1 MGYRVAFGRSLALG
15 SSAHY
20 DERYTSWL
28 ESWNA
33 QEEGESRLNDVSF
46 ESQGLCRTG
55 SNCQSPSYAS
65 ISRDI
70 DAFLRFRV
78 STGSGGF
85 SFPWGYSTKAS
96 YPGVLK
102 EGVRIGGISC
112 IEDLS

>member
-1 MGYRVAFGRSLALG
+1 MAFGRSLALG

-20 DERYTSWL
+20 DGRYTSWL

-65 ISRDI
+65 IPRDI

-78 STGSGGF
+78 STGRKPVVFRFRGAILQR
-85 SFPWGYSTKAS
+85 PAI
-96 YPGVLK
+96 LK
-102 EGVRIGGISC
+102 Y
-112 IEDLS
+112 

>member
-20 DERYTSWL
+20 DGRYTSWL

-65 ISRDI
+65 IPRDI
-70 DAFLRFRV
+70 DAFLRFKV
-78 STGSGGF
+78 STGRKPVVFRFRGAILQR
-85 SFPWGYSTKAS
+85 PAILEY
-96 YPGVLK
+96 
-102 EGVRIGGISC
+102 
-112 IEDLS
+112 

>member
-1 MGYRVAFGRSLALG
+1 M
-15 SSAHY
+15 
-20 DERYTSWL
+20 
-28 ESWNA
+28 
-33 QEEGESRLNDVSF
+33 EGIQVGWKVGMLRKRGNQDLTTCRLRARDCA
-46 ESQGLCRTG
+46 GL

-78 STGSGGF
+78 STGSGDF
-85 SFPWGYSTKAS
+85 SFPWSYSTKAS

-102 EGVRIGGISC
+102 EGIRIEGISC

>member
-15 SSAHY
+15 SSVHY
-20 DERYTSWL
+20 DGRYTSWL
-28 ESWNA
+28 KSWNA

-65 ISRDI
+65 IPRDI

-78 STGSGGF
+78 FTGRKPVVFRFRGAILQR
-85 SFPWGYSTKAS
+85 PAILEY
-96 YPGVLK
+96 
-102 EGVRIGGISC
+102 
-112 IEDLS
+112 

>member
-1 MGYRVAFGRSLALG
+1 MGYRVAFGRSLTLG

-33 QEEGESRLNDVSF
+33 QEEEESRLNDVSF

-65 ISRDI
+65 IPRDI

-78 STGSGGF
+78 F
-85 SFPWGYSTKAS
+85 
-96 YPGVLK
+96 
-102 EGVRIGGISC
+102 IGRKPVVFRFREAILQRPA
-112 IEDLS
+112 ILEY